1 MEEEVVLRV
10 DLRALRNEAG
20 LSADQVAKQSGIACS
35 VIKRLELGESINLTT
50 ALKMARFLH
59 LSVEDIWEIK
69 NKEN

>member
-20 LSADQVAKQSGIACS
+20 LSADQVAKQSGIAVS
-35 VIKRLELGESINLTT
+35 VVKRLELNGAVSLST

-59 LSVEDIWEIK
+59 LTVEEIWEIK
-69 NKEN
+69 NKES